1 MNDEAGVRRA
11 ETGASLQF
19 PSAVRSWQSLQS
31 EYNFCGQK
39 RWQIRAGTTAKND
52 GRTGGDRIDI
62 SVSSFT
68 FGCEQCLNYI
78 ESCSVD
84 QALESWK
91 TQLVSLGL
99 FLAVLT
105 YRSLSSG
112 FAFFSADDS
121 IDKML
126 MHTLST
132 FSAGLHPP
140 WYRID
145 RQMCPLL

>member
-1 MNDEAGVRRA
+1 MNDEAGIRRA
-11 ETGASLQF
+11 ETAASLQF
-19 PSAVRSWQSLQS
+19 PSAVRSWQSQW
-31 EYNFCGQK
+31 CGDG
-39 RWQIRAGTTAKND
+39 QIVSL
-52 GRTGGDRIDI
+52 DI
-62 SVSSFT
+62 SVKSSSA
-68 FGCEQCLNYI
+68 FGCEQRLNYL
-78 ESCSVD
+78 ESCSID

-132 FSAGLHPP
+132 LSAGLHPP